1 MHQVAGRRTDQE
13 TTPVRTIA
21 VFGAT
26 GRTGKPFTQLA
37 LQKGYEVRALVRNP
51 SKLGLDH
58 PQLTLIEDDLTDPEK
73 VEETIRGSQAVL
85 LLVGMS
91 PNVRKPPNLRETA
104 VRNVLAAMDA
114 TGVKRLIRLAN
125 FTGAPDVGDKGGRF
139 MKVMLSLM
147 NKDAVADEAT
157 ATNLVRQ
164 SNAEWTIVRNAMI
177 TAAAPKG
184 TYTTGAY
191 GEGKNSVTAAD
202 LAAFILAEV
211 EAPKHIGQMPF
222 VRN

>member
-1 MHQVAGRRTDQE
+1 M
-13 TTPVRTIA
+13 PTIA

-26 GRTGKPFTQLA
+26 GRTGKPATQLA
-37 LQKGYEVRALVRNP
+37 LKNGYAVRALVRSR
-51 SKLGLDH
+51 SKVDIDDPNLVV
-58 PQLTLIEDDLTDPEK
+58 IEGDLTNPAK
-73 VEETIRGSQAVL
+73 VEETIRGSDAVL

-91 PNVRKPPNLRETA
+91 PGVRKPAGLRQTA
-104 VRNVLAAMDA
+104 ARNVLAAMNA
-114 TGVKRLIRLAN
+114 TGVKRLIRLSN
-125 FTGAPDVGDKGGRF
+125 FTGAPDVRDKGGRF

-157 ATNLVRQ
+157 ATNLVKQ
-164 SNAEWTIVRNAMI
+164 SGTEWTIVRNAMI
-177 TAAAPKG
+177 TAENPKG
-184 TYTTGAY
+184 TYSTGAY
-191 GEGKNSVTAAD
+191 GDGKNSVTAAD

>member
-1 MHQVAGRRTDQE
+1 MS
-13 TTPVRTIA
+13 TIA

-58 PQLTLIEDDLTDPEK
+58 PQLT
-73 VEETIRGSQAVL
+73 
-85 LLVGMS
+85 
-91 PNVRKPPNLRETA
+91 TA

-147 NKDAVADEAT
+147 NKDAVADEAP
-157 ATNLVRQ
+157 ATNLVRT
-164 SNAEWTIVRNAMI
+164 SSTEWTIVRNAMI
-177 TAAAPKG
+177 TADARTG
-184 TYTTGAY
+184 TYTAGAY

-211 EAPKHIGQMPF
+211 EAPQHIGQMPF